1 MSDTKKYYYMRL
13 VDGFYDRPEIKLI
26 EKIENGYQYVT
37 ILLKM
42 YLRSLKHD
50 GALTFSDGI
59 PYDIQMLSSVI
70 GHDMVMIEKAIE
82 IFQKYKLVEIMDDG
96 TIYMTKIQNFIGESS
111 TEADRKR
118 RFRARIDSHA
128 GQLSDNRPPELEIEF
143 KDRDRDRDRD
153 RLSDAGV
160 PSSSPSYKGIKKERK
175 QRTPTPIE
183 ALYFDLY
190 KNVFGVECKLSGKEY
205 AMLNQYA
212 KNDPAALDKLRI
224 YFGYK
229 WPAEDKYRYCV
240 SAFMSVNC
248 QRQVDLDISKAKFF
262 AEKDALLIKLKALK
276 TKKDAAPS
284 EAEWK
289 PIEEE
294 YQQVRKRLLKMGEKV

>member
-1 MSDTKKYYYMRL
+1 MSDNKKYYYMRL
-13 VDGFYDRPEIKLI
+13 VDNFYDRPEIKLI
-26 EKIENGYQYVT
+26 EKIENGYQYVA

-118 RFRARIDSHA
+118 RFRARIDTHA

-143 KDRDRDRDRD
+143 KDKDRDRDKD
-153 RLSDAGV
+153 SSDGV
-160 PSSSPSYKGIKKERK
+160 PSLPLQKNIQKDDLNNKDNAKPIINKENTHPAQKPRPRNEVYDHFVMLYCKK
-175 QRTPTPIE
+175 
-183 ALYFDLY
+183 
-190 KNVFGVECKLSGKEY
+190 FGVDKMPSPGSGPFIRLVALGKEY
-205 AMLNQYA
+205 DVETMKRMFDAYFCNDLGKKNNYVINCAISDYA
-212 KNDPAALDKLRI
+212 IQILYPLACKKVNDQ
-224 YFGYK
+224 
-229 WPAEDKYRYCV
+229 
-240 SAFMSVNC
+240 N
-248 QRQVDLDISKAKFF
+248 
-262 AEKDALLIKLKALK
+262 DARNRR
-276 TKKDAAPS
+276 
-284 EAEWK
+284 
-289 PIEEE
+289 EE
-294 YQQVRKRLLKMGEKV
+294 